1 MSILTKK
8 YKIGIDYH
16 GVITHRP
23 QLWKF
28 IIDGILMQ
36 GGEVHIIT
44 GGTLK
49 PTPLD
54 EPYDKLPPDFDN
66 NPIILQLRDWNIYYT
81 DIHSVYDYL
90 IETKAPTIEGVRYF
104 PDGTHQQKY
113 ENVVWDKVKGWMAT
127 KLGLDIHIDDT
138 EVYGG
143 YFNDIPFMFYK
154 K

>member
-1 MSILTKK
+1 MKP

-28 IIDGILMQ
+28 LLNGVLMQ

-44 GGTLK
+44 GGTLERGAN
-49 PTPLD
+49 T
-54 EPYDKLPPDFDN
+54 
-66 NPIILQLRDWNIYYT
+66 NPIIDKLKEWDIPYT

-90 IETKAPTIEGVRYF
+90 IKTNAPTIEGVRYF
-104 PDGTHQQKY
+104 PDGTTQKKY
-113 ENVVWDKVKGWMAT
+113 ADPVWDKVKGYMAT
-127 KLGLDIHIDDT
+127 QLGLDIHIDDT
-138 EVYGG
+138 EVYGD
-143 YFNDIPFMFYK
+143 YFTDVPFMLYK